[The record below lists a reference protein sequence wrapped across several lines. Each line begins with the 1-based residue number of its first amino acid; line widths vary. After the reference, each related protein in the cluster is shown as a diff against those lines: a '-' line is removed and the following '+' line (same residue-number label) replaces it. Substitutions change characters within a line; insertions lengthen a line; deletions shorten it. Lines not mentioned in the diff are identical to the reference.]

1 MRRIRERVPRGK
13 LLMIAEAIFNS
24 KIRYGIAL
32 YLNPTFET
40 EEVKTRHL
48 SNEAR
53 KLQIIQNNMIRM
65 IFSYKP
71 LDKVNM
77 EELRGKIGMF
87 SVNQMNCYHVL
98 IEAFNVIHFGSAEKI
113 QEKWKPMNERI
124 YSDRR
129 KLDVRVPIF
138 HHVRCK
144 GFSWYGAKMWNNLP
158 EDIKSIENPGTFK
171 IRIKQHIWDTI
182 PSF

>member
-1 MRRIRERVPRGK
+1 
-13 LLMIAEAIFNS
+13 MIADAIFNS

-32 YLNPTFET
+32 YLKPTSET
-40 EEVKTRHL
+40 EEVKARHL
-48 SNEAR
+48 STEAR

-77 EELRGKIGMF
+77 EELREKIGMF

-113 QEKWKPMNERI
+113 QKKWKPNNERI
-124 YSDRR
+124 YSNRR
-129 KLDVRVPIF
+129 KMDVKIPKVK
-138 HHVRCK
+138 HVRCQ
-144 GFSWYGAKMWNNLP
+144 GFSFVGAKMWNNLP
-158 EDIKSIENPGTFK
+158 EDIKSIENPDTFK
-171 IRIKQHIWDTI
+171 VRIKQHIWDTI